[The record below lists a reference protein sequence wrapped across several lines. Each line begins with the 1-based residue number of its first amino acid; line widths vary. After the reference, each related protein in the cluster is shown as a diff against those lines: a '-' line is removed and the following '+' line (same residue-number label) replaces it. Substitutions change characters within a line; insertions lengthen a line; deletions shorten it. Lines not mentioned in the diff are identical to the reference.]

1 MTRPSF
7 AASSWRNALLL
18 MRPGQWPILSAQFML
33 AALLVS
39 PRAAG
44 GGCWLNLGSLTV
56 LAAGWLVWVVM
67 LNGGTLAFNSAHDR
81 DSGPVAYLETP
92 PPPPVWL
99 GPGALA
105 LMVLGCLLAW
115 LVVGQALA
123 LVTGVCVVLSVTYSA
138 PPLRLK
144 GKPGLDLLI
153 NMVGYGAGT
162 TLAGLLVGLAA
173 YLGGP
178 PGTCPT
184 TPGALLSWPQVSWPA
199 SHGGLAEQLTAALGG
214 GRLWL
219 VLGFAALFG
228 SLYPGTQ
235 IYQCRED
242 RQRGDRT
249 LTTALGVRGALV
261 LALLLGV
268 MAWGFF
274 LVSLQEG
281 AAPVL
286 GWQGG
291 LLCGALLAWNG
302 HQAWWLSRV
311 GAMADPEHEKAMY
324 RALRLW
330 ALVDVAVLVVWIL
343 G

>member
-1 MTRPSF
+1 MAHPV
-7 AASSWRNALLL
+7 
-18 MRPGQWPILSAQFML
+18 AQFML

-44 GGCWLNLGSLTV
+44 GGCWLNLGSLAV

-162 TLAGLLVGLAA
+162 TLAGVA
-173 YLGGP
+173 GGAGRL
-178 PGTCPT
+178 PGRSSRHLPHHA
-184 TPGALLSWPQVSWPA
+184 GALLSWPQVSWPA
-199 SHGGLAEQLTAALGG
+199 QPRRSGRAADSGPGRGTAVAGAGFRGAVRFPVSRHADLPVPGG
-214 GRLWL
+214 
-219 VLGFAALFG
+219 
-228 SLYPGTQ
+228 
-235 IYQCRED
+235 

-249 LTTALGVRGALV
+249 LTTAPGGAWRPGPGPVAGCNGLGVLPGFPARRGRSGSG
-261 LALLLGV
+261 LAG
-268 MAWGFF
+268 W
-274 LVSLQEG
+274 
-281 AAPVL
+281 AAVR
-286 GWQGG
+286 G
-291 LLCGALLAWNG
+291 LA
-302 HQAWWLSRV
+302 V
-311 GAMADPEHEKAMY
+311 VE
-324 RALRLW
+324 RAPGL
-330 ALVDVAVLVVWIL
+330 VAVE
-343 G
+343 GGSHG